1 MTEAREYQLGIDL
14 GTTYTA
20 AAVARG
26 RAVQAIQLTPDA
38 HSMPSVVALRD
49 DGTTLVGEAAMRR
62 ALAEP
67 TRVGREFKRRFGDA
81 APIVLGGARTSAEA
95 LTTALLREVLE
106 RVQQVEGAPPS
117 RVTLT
122 HPAAWGPFRLDKL
135 RAVAADAGIEQ
146 VDLLP
151 EPVAAALA
159 NADRLADG
167 SLVVVYDLGGGT
179 FDAAVVKVGENRIV
193 GTPEGVERLGGIDID
208 ALVMAHVDDAT
219 GGLVGEADIADPDV
233 RSGLARLAD
242 DCRIAKEALS
252 ADSETDVNVSLP
264 TVRSTVRLTRA
275 ELEAMVRPRL
285 EDSLA
290 ALDRT
295 VASAGASWDD
305 IATVL
310 LVGGSSR
317 MPLVA
322 QVVRQH
328 TGRTVTTATNPHL
341 AIALGAAHHAAASA
355 QEESLAPALTPTAVT
370 AAPADP
376 PGTSSRPKW
385 PMLVGAAAV
394 VAGLVV
400 AGLVAFGGGDDS
412 PSGAATTMPIT
423 AQTGTSPVTSP
434 GTPLGTT
441 ASTAPGTTPATAA
454 PGTPRE
460 VNLSVGDASLTATEC
475 IDTTGLVARSTAI
488 DVEGQTLAAIVDGDL
503 YVLALD
509 TGSCTVTAPADEV
522 SGLVRNGE
530 TDYSAVTIIGDLLVV
545 GGDGGGA
552 IIDRTS
558 GAGAECD
565 LLRSTVNR
573 TLSGDVA
580 TYDSSGK
587 GYDELTISVDGCTL
601 KAAERFPNYGFYAIA
616 ASSTNVYLGV
626 ADGANL
632 AVVGF
637 RGNNLLWIYGGANF
651 DTVDGLATCGGF
663 VCLLDATGE
672 RLIVLT
678 ANKGAEVGA
687 IDTADLAEGTPQR
700 LNPAGDGWLTIGEPG
715 EIVLLQLSVA

>member
-1 MTEAREYQLGIDL
+1 
-14 GTTYTA
+14 
-20 AAVARG
+20 
-26 RAVQAIQLTPDA
+26 
-38 HSMPSVVALRD
+38 
-49 DGTTLVGEAAMRR
+49 
-62 ALAEP
+62 
-67 TRVGREFKRRFGDA
+67 
-81 APIVLGGARTSAEA
+81 
-95 LTTALLREVLE
+95 
-106 RVQQVEGAPPS
+106 
-117 RVTLT
+117 
-122 HPAAWGPFRLDKL
+122 
-135 RAVAADAGIEQ
+135 
-146 VDLLP
+146 
-151 EPVAAALA
+151 
-159 NADRLADG
+159 
-167 SLVVVYDLGGGT
+167 
-179 FDAAVVKVGENRIV
+179 
-193 GTPEGVERLGGIDID
+193 
-208 ALVMAHVDDAT
+208 MAHVDDAT

-385 PMLVGAAAV
+385 PMLAGAAAV